1 MPVPRRCGSG
11 AVGVPAFEKCFCSS
25 CSAMRALA
33 EQESEPTVTRSE
45 MEAALTDEVL
55 DDIAK
60 ALGVYRRRRDKSKGA
75 TAILNAVFGETT

>member
-45 MEAALTDEVL
+45 MEAALTEST
-55 DDIAK
+55 IAEIRVWSINQSPN
-60 ALGVYRRRRDKSKGA
+60 ATIR

>member
-1 MPVPRRCGSG
+1 MTTRDDVLKERNGE
-11 AVGVPAFEKCFCSS
+11 FYDE
-25 CSAMRALA
+25 
-33 EQESEPTVTRSE
+33 EPTVTRSE